1 MYICRERE
9 NLMYIYI
16 YNASNNIKNK
26 WNMSVCVCV
35 WLIEQGHSCQGRKT
49 VQPPRGCANLCSI
62 RCTMVVWAGPWLSQ
76 EAKLFTGDRGFG
88 Q

>member
-1 MYICRERE
+1 MEYAC
-9 NLMYIYI
+9 
-16 YNASNNIKNK
+16 
-26 WNMSVCVCV
+26 VCVCV